1 VVEVTSYTA
10 VCRRS
15 GDWWAI
21 SVPEIKGVH
30 TQARR
35 LDQAEDMAR
44 EAIALML
51 DVVPDSFD
59 VDLRPEVPDE
69 VTVALNARQEAERAE
84 ERANRV
90 TRDAI
95 TSLLA
100 RGLTVR
106 DAGSLLHLSPQRVS
120 QIAQPNPKSRRFV
133 AKPAVKSG
141 RAKPRKNAN
150 QVA

>member
-30 TQARR
+30 SQAKR

-51 DVVPDSFD
+51 DVAPDSFTVD
-59 VDLRPEVPDE
+59 VRPEVPDE
-69 VTVALNARQEAERAE
+69 VAVALAARQEAERAE
-84 ERANRV
+84 ERANRATCEAV
-90 TRDAI
+90 V
-95 TSLLA
+95 SLLYS
-100 RGLTVR
+100 GLTVR
-106 DAGSLLHLSPQRVS
+106 DAGRLLHISPQRVS
-120 QIAQPNPKSRRFV
+120 QISRITDRRD
-133 AKPAVKSG
+133 AAS
-141 RAKPRKNAN
+141 ADAEPRKNADH
-150 QVA
+150 AA